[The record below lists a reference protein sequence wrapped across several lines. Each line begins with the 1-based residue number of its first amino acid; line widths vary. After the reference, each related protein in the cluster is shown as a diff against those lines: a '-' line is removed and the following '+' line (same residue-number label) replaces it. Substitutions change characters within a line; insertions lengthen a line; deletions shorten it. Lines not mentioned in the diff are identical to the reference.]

1 MEWSM
6 TQYNL
11 IVYGDTEDPIFT
23 NLFGR
28 SSFPADRLF
37 EYTGDELKQRY
48 QNDLKGLS
56 ELPTLVLG
64 EFYRG
69 QAAPAVLGHLDDI
82 ERRGANLHFR
92 FDHWFDRLSSEE
104 IFNCGYFDITIH
116 ASGVDERSR
125 THWAVKRGNLFEGL
139 FKLLN
144 DQSKGERPRLF
155 SVERWPLPVLGHIA
169 VMMPFAKE
177 FDPVYK
183 AIQSACT
190 SQRFR
195 TLRVD
200 EIYGPTRIMDDV
212 FSTIAQSRLVISD
225 LTGRNPNVLYETG
238 IAHALNREVIIIVQN
253 DQDVPF
259 DLGHIRHVQYLP
271 NKEGLEKL
279 REDLLASIRATRL
292 REGDHQ

>member
-1 MEWSM
+1 M

-11 IVYGDTEDPIFT
+11 MVYADTEDPIFT
-23 NLFGR
+23 NLSGR

-37 EYTGDELKQRY
+37 EYTDDELKERY
-48 QNDLKGLS
+48 QNDLASLS
-56 ELPTLVLG
+56 GLPTLVLG
-64 EFYRG
+64 ELRGG

-82 ERRGANLHFR
+82 ERRGGNLRFR
-92 FDHWFDRLSSEE
+92 FEHWFDQFKADEVFDS
-104 IFNCGYFDITIH
+104 GYFDITTSR
-116 ASGVDERSR
+116 SGIDERTR

-144 DQSKGERPRLF
+144 DKSTSERPRLF
-155 SVERWPLPVLGHIA
+155 SVERWPLPTLGHIA

-177 FDPVYK
+177 FDPVYE
-183 AIQSACT
+183 AIQAACT
-190 SQRFR
+190 SQRFQ

-200 EIYGPTRIMDDV
+200 EIYGPSKIMDDV
-212 FSTIAQSRLVISD
+212 FSTIVQSRLVISD

-238 IAHALNREVIIIVQN
+238 IAHALNREVIMIVQN

-259 DLGHIRHVQYLP
+259 DLGHIRYVRYMP

-279 REDLLASIRATRL
+279 REDLLTSIRATQVRGGERL
-292 REGDHQ
+292 